1 MPEQKQTAKQSF
13 EPGIAT
19 AASTVE
25 CRIAYMGY
33 CGIFPWVTQ
42 PSSTF
47 GYVRRPAARE
57 TTPLAARCE
66 GMNMTVHRIS
76 FYVLLV
82 LVTIG
87 FVVVILPF
95 YSAIFWAV
103 ILVVIFHPA
112 HLRVEQL
119 VGRRRSLAAALSVLM
134 CVCLVIVP
142 GMLVLSALLQEASS
156 LYQRLDSGEI
166 DIWQA
171 LTQAK
176 STLPVFV
183 QAWLDTLN
191 LKQQFTSPDTDLSS
205 AIMEGGRYFA
215 GRAFSLGQN
224 TLQFFIAFAVML
236 YLLFFLF
243 RDGRALSLM
252 LRRAIPLSDD
262 HTRQFTAKFASVVR
276 ATVRGNIIIAL
287 VQGTIGGIA
296 FWALGVQPALL
307 WGVLMT
313 LLALL
318 PVIGA
323 ALVWVP
329 AAVYLA
335 LTGAWVKVAVLVV
348 IGGFVISL
356 VDNLLRPLLVGK
368 ETRMPDY
375 VVLISTIGGISLI
388 GINGFVI
395 GPLFA
400 ALFISAWAIFIGER
414 DSDTTRLE

>member
-1 MPEQKQTAKQSF
+1 
-13 EPGIAT
+13 
-19 AASTVE
+19 
-25 CRIAYMGY
+25 
-33 CGIFPWVTQ
+33 
-42 PSSTF
+42 
-47 GYVRRPAARE
+47 
-57 TTPLAARCE
+57 
-66 GMNMTVHRIS
+66 MNMTVHRIG

-103 ILVVIFHPA
+103 ILAVIFHPA
-112 HLRVEQL
+112 HSRIEGL

-142 GMLVLSALLQEASS
+142 GMLVLSALVQEASS
-156 LYQRLDSGEI
+156 LYERLDRGEI
-166 DIWQA
+166 DIWHA

-176 STLPVFV
+176 AALPVYV
-183 QAWLDTLN
+183 QEWLDTMN
-191 LKQQFTSPDTDLSS
+191 LKQQFTDPDTELSS
-205 AIMEGGRYFA
+205 AIMEGGRFFA

-224 TLQFFIAFAVML
+224 ALQFFIAFGVML

-243 RDGRALSLM
+243 RDGRAITVM
-252 LRRAIPLSDD
+252 VRRAIPLSDD

-276 ATVRGNIIIAL
+276 ATMRGNIIIAL
-287 VQGTIGGIA
+287 VQGTIGGLT
-296 FWALGVQPALL
+296 FWALGIEPALL
-307 WGVLMT
+307 WGVVMT
-313 LLALL
+313 LLSLL

-323 ALVWVP
+323 ALVWLP

-335 LTGAWVKVAVLVV
+335 LIGAWVKVAVLVV
-348 IGGFVISL
+348 VGGFVISL

-400 ALFISAWAIFIGER
+400 ALFISAWAIFIDER
-414 DSDTTRLE
+414 DSNPPRFG